1 VDSPAT
7 DDAIGRFLMRHAPY
21 DRLRPE
27 HLAFLVERLRPVRF
41 ADGEAVTDPE
51 AGPVEW
57 FYILMEGSILGEE
70 QVEDGRNAGNA
81 CELVPGECF
90 PIGALLARRPVHGV
104 QRAVGDVVCLTMD
117 RGAFDA
123 LRAASQPFAD
133 YCANRLAGLA
143 EQVGAQVRADAT
155 RGLGDGSLNVTLAQ
169 KTLREPVT
177 AAPETPVIE
186 VLRQMSAAR
195 IGSMIVADGD
205 RRPLGIFT
213 LKDLMNRVALEGR
226 GLDVPV
232 RAVMTPDPITVP
244 RSAFA
249 FEAAMA
255 MAHAGVRHLVVVE
268 DGRVTG
274 VVSEH
279 DLFSM
284 QRVGLAN
291 LSKAIARANDV
302 AALARH
308 VADIHRL
315 VAQMVAQ
322 GVKVGQITQIITVLN
337 DQIVRRVI
345 GLAIAEAEAPPE
357 LSFTWVAFGSEGR
370 QEQTLKTDQ
379 DNGILFAPPDGMAD
393 QDARAAL
400 LPLADRINRAL
411 DECGF
416 PLCTGGIMARN
427 PECCLSFREWRGRFA
442 RWIEQSTPEH
452 LLNATIYFD
461 FRPIWGPDQQPG
473 ELRRWLLAR
482 VAPNGLFQR
491 HLAANALRNSPPLG
505 VFRDF
510 RLSGSGAEANTVD
523 LKVNGV
529 TPFIDAARIF
539 ALARGV
545 AATNTVERL
554 QAASATG
561 AFDAADGAAWTE
573 AYDYVRLLR
582 IRLNEEQER
591 TGATLS
597 NRIDPE
603 RLNDLDRRILRE
615 AFREA
620 KRIQTRLT
628 LTYQL

>member
-1 VDSPAT
+1 
-7 DDAIGRFLMRHAPY
+7 
-21 DRLRPE
+21 
-27 HLAFLVERLRPVRF
+27 
-41 ADGEAVTDPE
+41 
-51 AGPVEW
+51 
-57 FYILMEGSILGEE
+57 
-70 QVEDGRNAGNA
+70 
-81 CELVPGECF
+81 
-90 PIGALLARRPVHGV
+90 
-104 QRAVGDVVCLTMD
+104 
-117 RGAFDA
+117 
-123 LRAASQPFAD
+123 
-133 YCANRLAGLA
+133 
-143 EQVGAQVRADAT
+143 
-155 RGLGDGSLNVTLAQ
+155 
-169 KTLREPVT
+169 
-177 AAPETPVIE
+177 
-186 VLRQMSAAR
+186 
-195 IGSMIVADGD
+195 MIVADGD

-268 DGRVTG
+268 DERVAG

-291 LSKAIARANDV
+291 LSKAIARADDV

-308 VADIHRL
+308 AADIHRL
-315 VAQMVAQ
+315 VGQMVAQ

-345 GLAIAEAEAPPE
+345 GLVIAEAGAPPE

-379 DNGILFAPPDGMAD
+379 DNGILFVPPDGMAD

-411 DECGF
+411 EECGF

-427 PECCLSFREWRGRFA
+427 PECCLSFREWRDRFA